1 MYVFNRD
8 ERDALRLGLS
18 PWDTCLWTF
27 QSRYNSLAPCRRGNE
42 TRGEAASD
50 LKGEPCSELRVKRG
64 KLYST
69 AAGAESSKW
78 GVSQGTG

>member
-1 MYVFNRD
+1 MK
-8 ERDALRLGLS
+8 
-18 PWDTCLWTF
+18 
-27 QSRYNSLAPCRRGNE
+27 

-69 AAGAESSKW
+69 AAGADSSKW
-78 GVSQGTG
+78 GCFSRHRISQQFVPLLYFTD